1 MPAETLR
8 PLSLGELLDVSFVQ
22 YRRLF
27 ATLMGVTLVTS
38 GPSVLIRLYLNQS
51 GGVLVHPVLW
61 LFAAFLSL
69 FLSVIGVGA
78 TTHIVSDSYLGEE
91 LSVGAAFAR
100 VMPMIGP
107 LTILSVLS
115 SVAIGLGMIFF
126 LVPGIIIGCG
136 LAVAT
141 TALVLERLDAVAA
154 MKRSWALTDGFRWK
168 IFGALVVGFVLLL
181 IPGMAFAALTFIPG
195 IGILLEVVTALVSLV
210 VTPFLYVLFTILYYD
225 LRVRKEGFD
234 LEMLTKH
241 VRG

>member
-1 MPAETLR
+1 MPAEALR

-22 YRRLF
+22 YRQLF

-51 GGVLVHPVLW
+51 GGLLVHPVLW
-61 LFAAFLSL
+61 LLAAFLSL

-100 VMPMIGP
+100 VLPMIGP
-107 LTILSVLS
+107 LTVLSVLS
-115 SVAIGLGMIFF
+115 SIAIGLGMIFF

-154 MKRSWALTDGFRWK
+154 MKRSWGLTDGFRWK

-195 IGILLEVVTALVSLV
+195 IGVLLDIVTAVVSLV
-210 VTPFLYVLFTILYYD
+210 VTPYLYVLFTILYYD

-234 LEMLTKH
+234 LEMLTRH

>member
-22 YRRLF
+22 YRQLF

-100 VMPMIGP
+100 VLPMIGP
-107 LTILSVLS
+107 LTVLSVLS
-115 SVAIGLGMIFF
+115 SIAIGLGMIFF

-195 IGILLEVVTALVSLV
+195 IGTLLEVVAALVSLV